1 MPGKSSLTRWFLTLC
16 IAISFF
22 SAGCSGSS
30 SVVAS
35 SSKNHSDDRR
45 RTTLNEY
52 LLPAATGAIVYG
64 NDTVSI
70 DASDTSEGYFII
82 QYNGAADKVKLQVTI
97 PDGTVYTYTLTGG
110 TGETF
115 PLSGGNG
122 NYHLDILENAYD
134 DI

>member
-1 MPGKSSLTRWFLTLC
+1 MLRKSSCICWFLTL
-16 IAISFF
+16 IAVISFF

-82 QYNGAADKVKLQVTI
+82 QYKGAADKVKMQVTF
-97 PDGTVYTYTLTGG
+97 PNCTVYT
-110 TGETF
+110 
-115 PLSGGNG
+115 
-122 NYHLDILENAYD
+122 
-134 DI
+134 